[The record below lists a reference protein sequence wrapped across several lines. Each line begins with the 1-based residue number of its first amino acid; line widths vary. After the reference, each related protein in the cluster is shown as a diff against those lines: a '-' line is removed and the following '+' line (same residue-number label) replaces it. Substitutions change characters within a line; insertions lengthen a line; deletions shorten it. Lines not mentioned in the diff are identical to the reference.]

1 MRRIIAR
8 ILVTKLASV
17 GIEMAG
23 RWAVSGNTNSNN
35 AGAAIP
41 LLRIQRS
48 KIRKP
53 WVKRQPLRPEKRW
66 Q

>member
-1 MRRIIAR
+1 LLEYWSRNWRQ
-8 ILVTKLASV
+8 LELKWLA
-17 GIEMAG
+17 G
-23 RWAVSGNTNSNN
+23 WAVSGNTNSNN